1 VTESRLR
8 VAFLIDSLAS
18 GGAQRQAVEIAC
30 WLAAR
35 GVVAPQFVAYHA
47 VDFFG
52 PRLRAAGV
60 PVTVLPKRARIDPTL
75 PMRLRRWL
83 VREEIDVLHAFL
95 PPSCLYGYLATR
107 AIPKARRPLFVAAER
122 SELRGASSRG
132 LWIERLVYPRSDAV
146 TANAESVAREI
157 ESRIKV
163 DPSKLHYIPN
173 GIDIAAWDRAAA
185 GECPIAIDPSRFH
198 LALVGGLRRE
208 KNHQVLMEALS
219 LLAPEERAG
228 LSVWFIGGET
238 GAPGMAASIR
248 DQIAQLG
255 LAPIIRIVPATPHI
269 AAIMRRLDALVLPS
283 AFEGFPNALL
293 EAMTSSLPAIASR
306 VGDVPN
312 LLEDGR
318 TGFLVAPG
326 DASGLAAALRRLR
339 GLAPE
344 DRLAMGARA
353 RQVVEERFRMELVAA
368 RYLALYESLVSVRA
382 GAAGDGAAAA
392 VS

>member
-1 VTESRLR
+1 MRPLHVR
-8 VAFLIDSLAS
+8 FLLDSLVS
-18 GGAQRQAVEIAC
+18 GGAQRQAVEVAL
-30 WLAAR
+30 WLR
-35 GVVAPQFVAYHA
+35 KTSQLRVSFVVYQNLG
-47 VDFFG
+47 FFG
-52 PRLRAAGV
+52 PRLVEAGI
-60 PVTVLPKRARIDPTL
+60 PVVRLSK
-75 PMRLRRWL
+75 RLRFDPGLLLRIRRSL
-83 VREEIDVLHAFL
+83 LRDAPDVLHAFL

-107 AIPKARRPLFVAAER
+107 AIPRARRPLFVAAER
-122 SELRGASSRG
+122 SELRGANSPG

-157 ESRIKV
+157 ESRFEV

-208 KNHQVLMEALS
+208 KNHHVLMEALS

-248 DQIAQLG
+248 DQIARLG

-312 LLEDGR
+312 VLEDGR

-344 DRLAMGARA
+344 DRRAMGVRA

-368 RYLALYESLVSVRA
+368 RYLALYEALVSART
-382 GAAGDGAAAA
+382 GAED
-392 VS
+392 S